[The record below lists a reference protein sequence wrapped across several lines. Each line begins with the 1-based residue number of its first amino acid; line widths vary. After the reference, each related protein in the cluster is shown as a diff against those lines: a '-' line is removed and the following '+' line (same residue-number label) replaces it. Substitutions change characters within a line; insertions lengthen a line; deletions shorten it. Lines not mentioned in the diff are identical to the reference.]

1 MEDLCSEISLGSSE
15 GVISCC
21 KSPSPTFSVL
31 KPSVLISKSVLGRP
45 GSGCSTFLRTVANN
59 HSSFL
64 GVTGSINYS
73 GLDSAEVSK
82 HYRGEVAYIPEE
94 DVHFPTLTVRQT
106 LEFALQTKTPKRLR
120 HQIPRMLDMYGR
132 VFGISHVMDTLVG
145 NEYIRGISGG
155 ERKRISIIESL
166 AADSSV
172 VSWDNSTRGL
182 DSAAAVD
189 YARSLRIMTDA
200 CGKATVVALYQASEA
215 VYRLVDKVLLIDDG
229 RMIYQGPANKA
240 KQYFE
245 ELGYECAE
253 RQTTADFLTSITL
266 PSERKFR
273 KGWDTRAPKGAIE
286 LEASFRGSSAFKD
299 LENDISLYEKQ
310 SLALS
315 QPEPKNGLGSKNS
328 SLEDFKNGVQSKKSR
343 FVSSKSPYNTSF
355 ARQVFLCTKRQWWQ
369 LKGHLTPF
377 YTKLVSALISAFL
390 IGSQFYDQPAT
401 TDGVFSRGGFLFYSA
416 IIIAW
421 LQMAEIEE
429 SVQGRDILSRQKRA
443 AFVRPSAV
451 GLARVFIDLVVILIE
466 TLVYTIISYFLAG
479 MKMQVGYIQSF
490 FKIFCSLLYIQRRIQ
505 RPSHKADFY
514 HIIPIG

>member
-1 MEDLCSEISLGSSE
+1 M
-15 GVISCC
+15 
-21 KSPSPTFSVL
+21 
-31 KPSVLISKSVLGRP
+31 
-45 GSGCSTFLRTVANN
+45 ANN

-73 GLDSAEVSK
+73 GLDSAEVLK

-106 LEFALQTKTPKRLR
+106 LEFALQAKTPKRYR
-120 HQIPRMLDMYGR
+120 QHIPRMLEMYGR

-182 DSAAAVD
+182 DAAAAVD

-200 CGKATVVALYQASEA
+200 CGKATIVALYQASEA
-215 VYRLVDKVLLIDDG
+215 VYELVDKVLLIDDG

-266 PSERKFR
+266 PGERKFR
-273 KGWDTRAPKGAIE
+273 EGWEDRAPKGPIE
-286 LEASFRGSSAFKD
+286 LEEAFRKSPAFKD
-299 LENDISLYEKQ
+299 LESDISLYEKQ

-315 QPEPKNGLGSKNS
+315 QPEDQKLGSRRS
-328 SLEDFKNGVQSKKSR
+328 SLEDFKSGVQSKKSR
-343 FVSSKSPYNTSF
+343 FVSPKSPYNTSF

-369 LKGHLTPF
+369 LKGHLAPL
-377 YTKLVSALISAFL
+377 YTKLLSALISAFL

-421 LQMAEIEE
+421 LQMAELEE
-429 SVQGRDILSRQKRA
+429 AVQGRDILSRQKRA

-451 GLARVFIDLVVILIE
+451 GLARVFIDFFVVLTE
-466 TLVYTIISYFLAG
+466 TLVYTIVSYFLAG
-479 MKMQVGYIQSF
+479 MKMQVRTPPLPHAYLHRASGKLICVVS
-490 FKIFCSLLYIQRRIQ
+490 I
-505 RPSHKADFY
+505 
-514 HIIPIG
+514 

>member
-1 MEDLCSEISLGSSE
+1 M
-15 GVISCC
+15 
-21 KSPSPTFSVL
+21 
-31 KPSVLISKSVLGRP
+31 
-45 GSGCSTFLRTVANN
+45 
-59 HSSFL
+59 
-64 GVTGSINYS
+64 TGSINYS

-106 LEFALQTKTPKRLR
+106 LEFALQAKTPKRYR
-120 HQIPRMLDMYGR
+120 HHIPQMLEMYGR

-145 NEYIRGISGG
+145 NEYIHGISGG

-182 DSAAAVD
+182 DAAAAVD

-200 CGKATVVALYQASEA
+200 CGKATIVALYQASEA
-215 VYRLVDKVLLIDDG
+215 VYELVDKVLLIDDG

-266 PSERKFR
+266 PGERNFR
-273 KGWDTRAPKGAIE
+273 DGWEAKAPKGAIE
-286 LEASFRGSSAFKD
+286 LEEAFRRSPAFKD
-299 LENDISLYEKQ
+299 VENDISQYEKQ
-310 SLALS
+310 SLAQS
-315 QPEPKNGLGSKNS
+315 EPPQDSKLDSRRS
-328 SLEDFKNGVQSKKSR
+328 SLEDFKTGVQSKKSR

-369 LKGHLTPF
+369 LKGHLAPL
-377 YTKLVSALISAFL
+377 YAKLISALISAFL
-390 IGSQFYDQPAT
+390 IGSQFYDQPVT

-421 LQMAEIEE
+421 LQMAELEDAI
-429 SVQGRDILSRQKRA
+429 QGRDILSRQKRT

-451 GLARVFIDLVVILIE
+451 GIARVFIDLIVVLLE
-466 TLVYTIISYFLAG
+466 TVVYTIVSYFLAG
-479 MKMQVGYIQSF
+479 MKMEVRHLHLITWVFVPSF
-490 FKIFCSLLYIQRRIQ
+490 YK
-505 RPSHKADFY
+505 
-514 HIIPIG
+514 